1 MEIVREM
8 FLRMILYIYLEIF
21 CDVFTSFIK
30 LVLIKDDI
38 KHLWRTLRKFFRRH
52 QLDIDVAR
60 LSLTQREI
68 F

>member
-1 MEIVREM
+1 MEIVREL

-38 KHLWRTLRKFFRRH
+38 EHLWRTLRKFFRRH